1 MQLDGLVKG
10 SEAINK
16 AFELGGKYAGAIR
29 DEIAEMRADS
39 DAFQTVAGYVDDIGD
54 SFGNLHDKVT
64 EVFDKIVD
72 GLTNAIPTAIKGTA
86 DALGTLGEKAGLG
99 GVSDAAGGIFDFFG
113 DVNARVWGEDAG
125 NEMADGIK
133 GSGLKNAPAD
143 TIKLSESDAIAAASD
158 LGERMGHAIG
168 EKVSYESSQS
178 MSENLVG
185 KGKSKWKTSQG
196 EIVGTATVGGVEIA
210 AELEVTNSSS
220 DVILKTESGQE
231 LDRRSIYGG
240 QFNGDSQAA
249 IMNMIQA
256 HPDIFGGLSELEQA
270 DFSGDVAKAETMRI
284 TSGAVDLE
292 TTTEAR
298 LKELSSL
305 DLDQMR
311 ANITEIETSIA
322 GLSEALKEVD
332 NAFSEMSIKPIDMTI
347 ALQTE
352 QARTDW
358 ASLVSDIEGMTV
370 MLPVELSI
378 RAYADEIYAMVD
390 SAIRSALA

>member
-1 MQLDGLVKG
+1 
-10 SEAINK
+10 
-16 AFELGGKYAGAIR
+16 
-29 DEIAEMRADS
+29 
-39 DAFQTVAGYVDDIGD
+39 
-54 SFGNLHDKVT
+54 
-64 EVFDKIVD
+64 
-72 GLTNAIPTAIKGTA
+72 
-86 DALGTLGEKAGLG
+86 
-99 GVSDAAGGIFDFFG
+99 
-113 DVNARVWGEDAG
+113 
-125 NEMADGIK
+125 
-133 GSGLKNAPAD
+133 
-143 TIKLSESDAIAAASD
+143 
-158 LGERMGHAIG
+158 MGHAIG